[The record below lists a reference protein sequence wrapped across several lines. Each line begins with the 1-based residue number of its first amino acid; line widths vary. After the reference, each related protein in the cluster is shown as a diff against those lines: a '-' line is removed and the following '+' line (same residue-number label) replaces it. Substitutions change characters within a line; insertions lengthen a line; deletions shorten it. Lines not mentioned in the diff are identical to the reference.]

1 MRKNAALLL
10 VLLFY
15 SVSGFALLEG
25 GFEGAL
31 IKWDFQRQ
39 EKNKFYREELKGG
52 VDKFRQQQKRER
64 AAFEK
69 QQAQE
74 RRAFDNSTHK
84 ALKTHMSDP
93 VVQAKS
99 KFRTGQKLAGN
110 GDVLRAIYFW
120 GRAAE
125 LGSQN
130 AINVLLALS
139 KHDPTGGKAEAK
151 LRELYTK
158 KRNQAAG
165 TALDAL
171 QQYSLKQQQ

>member
-25 GFEGAL
+25 GVEGAL

-39 EKNKFYREELKGG
+39 ERNAFYGENLKKG
-52 VDKFRQQQKRER
+52 VDKFRQKQKRER

-74 RRAFDNSTHK
+74 RRAFDNSTDK

-99 KFRTGQKLAGN
+99 KFQTGQRLAAKGN
-110 GDVLRAIYFW
+110 VLKAIHFW

-130 AINVLLALS
+130 AINALLALS
-139 KHDPTGGKAEAK
+139 KHDPTGGKAAAK
-151 LRELYTK
+151 LRELFK
-158 KRNQAAG
+158 KHNQAAG
-165 TALDAL
+165 AALDSL
-171 QQYSLKQQQ
+171 QQY